1 MIAPDAATFRAVADP
16 TRRAI
21 LDLLLEGAR
30 PVKQI
35 AESFPVSRPA
45 ISRHLRVLR
54 HAELVEEHR
63 AGRKRIYQ
71 LNARPLR
78 AVGQWLEHYR
88 QFWEKKL
95 LSLKKYVE
103 AEDARARLRTKRA
116 KGKPQLSSRGE

>member
-1 MIAPDAATFRAVADP
+1 MTAPDAATFRAVADP

-30 PVKQI
+30 PVNRI

-54 HAELVEEHR
+54 QAELVEEHR

-78 AVGQWLEHYR
+78 AVDQWVEHYR

-103 AEDARARLRTKRA
+103 AEDARPRLRTKRA
-116 KGKPQLSSRGE
+116 KRKPN